1 MTSKLLDTK
10 QISAI
15 RSYIKAKAKSL
26 APNHIAP
33 HIGATVKAR
42 ADGWSVKWIV
52 NIREAPDAAAQEY
65 GSGEK
70 VPGGKKYIIAPKK
83 PNGVLAFRWDTA
95 NKDALRGN
103 LNRRIGEARKLGGLG
118 IDFARR
124 DGSKFYGFL
133 SDGRLMF
140 NYVEHPGIEKYKG
153 VGYLGEALRQSMEEV
168 SEMVLKGAKD
178 GLAKEVY
185 KPFRFRR
192 HT

>member
-1 MTSKLLDTK
+1 MAKKLLDTK

-26 APNHIAP
+26 APSQVAP

-42 ADGWSVKWIV
+42 TDGWSVKWIV

-83 PNGVLAFRWDTA
+83 PNGVLAFHWQKA
-95 NKDALRGN
+95 NKEALRGN
-103 LNRRIGEARKLGGLG
+103 LDRRIGEARRVGLG

-133 SDGRLMF
+133 SGGRLMF

-153 VGYLGEALRQSMEEV
+153 RGYLGEALRQSMEEV

-178 GLAKEVY
+178 GLAKEVF
-185 KPFRFRR
+185 KEFRFRR

>member
-1 MTSKLLDTK
+1 MAKKLLDTK

-15 RSYIKAKAKSL
+15 RSYVKAKAKSL
-26 APNHIAP
+26 APKHVAP

-65 GSGEK
+65 GSGIHGEK
-70 VPGGKKYIIAPKK
+70 KKKYIIKPKN
-83 PNGVLAFRWDTA
+83 PNGVLAFKWDTA
-95 NKDALRGN
+95 NKDALKGN
-103 LNRRIGEARKLGGLG
+103 LIRRIGEARRLGHG
-118 IDFARR
+118 IGFARK
-124 DGSKFYGFL
+124 DGNKFYGFG
-133 SDGRLMF
+133 DGGKLQF
-140 NYVEHPGIEKYKG
+140 NWVEHPGIEKYKG
-153 VGYLGEALRQSMEEV
+153 RGYLGEALRQSMEEV

-185 KPFRFRR
+185 KEFRFRR